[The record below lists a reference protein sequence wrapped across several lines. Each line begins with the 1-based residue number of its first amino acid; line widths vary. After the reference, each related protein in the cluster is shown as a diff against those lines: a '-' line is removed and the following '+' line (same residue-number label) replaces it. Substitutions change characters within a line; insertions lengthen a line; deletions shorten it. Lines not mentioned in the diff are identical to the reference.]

1 MNSIRMHCAP
11 TLMFAALLFLA
22 PWAVAQ
28 EGDAQPDSESNR
40 IDQILRQMSDF
51 LASTPS
57 FGFTAHELI
66 DQVEEGIEMTEQ
78 VQSLSGSALVPS
90 FLFPPQSYEV

>member
-1 MNSIRMHCAP
+1 
-11 TLMFAALLFLA
+11 MFAALLFLA
-22 PWAVAQ
+22 PWAMAQ

-51 LASTPS
+51 LASTQS

-66 DQVEEGIEMTEQ
+66 DGAAFFEENYFTNGMLTL
-78 VQSLSGSALVPS
+78 VDRAFRHLAGSGAGSSPAS
-90 FLFPPQSYEV
+90 SKT